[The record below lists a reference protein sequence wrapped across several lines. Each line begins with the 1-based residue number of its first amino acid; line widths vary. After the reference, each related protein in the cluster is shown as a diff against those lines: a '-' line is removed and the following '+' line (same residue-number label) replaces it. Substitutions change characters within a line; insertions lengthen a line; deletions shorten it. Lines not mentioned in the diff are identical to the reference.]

1 MEGYGKRSIEQ
12 ENRSRGRVR
21 SRTATVAAIVFE
33 TFNSKKSPCLQFS
46 NCEQGDFSIQERIW
60 FVPSARPPITP
71 VLLFVPR
78 YFSFRVTSKDT
89 TLTASG
95 NNSGSSEDTFT
106 PSP

>member
-1 MEGYGKRSIEQ
+1 M
-12 ENRSRGRVR
+12 
-21 SRTATVAAIVFE
+21 AAIVFE

-78 YFSFRVTSKDT
+78 NFLLFVQYHFERNHAYDVRQKFRVRGKDFHSVAII
-89 TLTASG
+89 LTRQLPRRRQAQAQAFLL
-95 NNSGSSEDTFT
+95 N
-106 PSP
+106 

>member
-1 MEGYGKRSIEQ
+1 M
-12 ENRSRGRVR
+12 
-21 SRTATVAAIVFE
+21 AAIVFE

-78 YFSFRVTSKDT
+78 YFSFSVTSKETEAVAND
-89 TLTASG
+89 LDRLSASLRQAV
-95 NNSGSSEDTFT
+95 SKFKV
-106 PSP
+106 